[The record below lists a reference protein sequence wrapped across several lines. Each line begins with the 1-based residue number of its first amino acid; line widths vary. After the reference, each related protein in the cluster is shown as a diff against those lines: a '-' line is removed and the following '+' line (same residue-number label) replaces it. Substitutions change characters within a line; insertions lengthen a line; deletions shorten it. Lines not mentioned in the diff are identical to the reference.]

1 MTGCTCRH
9 AQYPC
14 YISGM
19 MLCFLSVSLDLRWPL
34 WGHSACVCTHI
45 YSCWH
50 KPCFTIWLGS
60 WVCLCV
66 FMLWRAVVCQKHLE
80 SQYIWLSSK
89 DREQKVRCKV
99 KCILSHWLLQVVA
112 RYLNLITTRVLFI
125 TSSWVVKNNDW
136 VCACV
141 GSTP

>member
-1 MTGCTCRH
+1 MNPIMAIRAVLTGEKQTREEQTKRRGKDFKTLHVYHCWVNQRRLNYMKGCTCRH

-34 WGHSACVCTHI
+34 WGHSACVCTHT
-45 YSCWH
+45 YSSWH

-66 FMLWRAVVCQKHLE
+66 SMLWRAVVCLC
-80 SQYIWLSSK
+80 SSLSNIQNK
-89 DREQKVRCKV
+89 AFR
-99 KCILSHWLLQVVA
+99 IPI
-112 RYLNLITTRVLFI
+112 YLTVFKR
-125 TSSWVVKNNDW
+125 
-136 VCACV
+136 
-141 GSTP
+141 